1 MYELCISLE
10 TAANYCDK
18 ILYSLESLQKIV
30 ERLRK
35 ENKELRENIDDPDG
49 KGKYY
54 D

>member
-1 MYELCISLE
+1 MYDLYISIE
-10 TAANYCDK
+10 TATNYCEK

-35 ENKELRENIDDPDG
+35 ENKELREYIDDPEG